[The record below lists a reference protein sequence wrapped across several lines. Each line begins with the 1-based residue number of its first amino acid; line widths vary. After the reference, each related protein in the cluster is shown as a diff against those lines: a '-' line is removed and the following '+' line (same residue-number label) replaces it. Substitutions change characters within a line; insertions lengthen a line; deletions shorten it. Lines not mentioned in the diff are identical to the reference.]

1 MEHHTIFEVPS
12 GGRFEVP
19 EPDVPEV
26 KPADALPEGYAR
38 DNLPDVADRAEGE
51 VVRHYTRLSQMN
63 YAVDLGFY
71 PLGSCTMKYNP
82 KLGDAVASLP
92 GLSGSHPYANEETL
106 RGVLQLCYELE
117 GYLCEICGMSAF
129 TLWPAAGAH
138 GELVGMMLFRA
149 YHAANGGADRT
160 TVLIPDSAHGTNPA
174 SARMVG
180 YDVRTVA
187 STAEGLIDVAALE
200 SELDES
206 VAGIMITNPNTL
218 GLFERDIL
226 TIAKKVHEV
235 GGLLY
240 YDGANLNAVMGRAR
254 PGDMG
259 FDVVH
264 LNLHKTFSTPH
275 GGGGPG
281 AGPVGVSERLV
292 PYLPIPCVVRQ
303 NGTYKLDY
311 DVPEAIG
318 RVRSFLGNV
327 GVLVR
332 AYAYIRQLGAEG
344 LKEATDIAVLNGN
357 YLRARVA
364 EFINVAG
371 SAPCMHEFVATSE
384 ALGRGSA
391 LEIDKALIDAG
402 FHPPTTYFP
411 LIVPEALM
419 VEPTETETK
428 ETLDA
433 FADAL
438 REIVSELKENPE
450 AYKEAPTRAPVRRL
464 DEVTASRKPVLTWA
478 MVEGE

>member
-1 MEHHTIFEVPS
+1 
-12 GGRFEVP
+12 
-19 EPDVPEV
+19 
-26 KPADALPEGYAR
+26 
-38 DNLPDVADRAEGE
+38 
-51 VVRHYTRLSQMN
+51 
-63 YAVDLGFY
+63 
-71 PLGSCTMKYNP
+71 
-82 KLGDAVASLP
+82 
-92 GLSGSHPYANEETL
+92 
-106 RGVLQLCYELE
+106 
-117 GYLCEICGMSAF
+117 
-129 TLWPAAGAH
+129 
-138 GELVGMMLFRA
+138 
-149 YHAANGGADRT
+149 
-160 TVLIPDSAHGTNPA
+160 
-174 SARMVG
+174 
-180 YDVRTVA
+180 
-187 STAEGLIDVAALE
+187 
-200 SELDES
+200 
-206 VAGIMITNPNTL
+206 
-218 GLFERDIL
+218 
-226 TIAKKVHEV
+226 
-235 GGLLY
+235 
-240 YDGANLNAVMGRAR
+240 MGRAR

-281 AGPVGVSERLV
+281 AGPVGVSERLE
-292 PYLPIPCVVRQ
+292 PYLPIPRIFHD
-303 NGTYKLDY
+303 GDYYSLDY
-311 DVPEAIG
+311 DRPESIG

-332 AYAYIRQLGAEG
+332 AYAYVRRLGVEG
-344 LKEATDIAVLNGN
+344 LKEVTDVAVLNAN

-364 EFINVAG
+364 EFMDVAG

-419 VEPTETETK
+419 IEPTETETE
-428 ETLDA
+428 ETLSA
-433 FADAL
+433 FAGAL